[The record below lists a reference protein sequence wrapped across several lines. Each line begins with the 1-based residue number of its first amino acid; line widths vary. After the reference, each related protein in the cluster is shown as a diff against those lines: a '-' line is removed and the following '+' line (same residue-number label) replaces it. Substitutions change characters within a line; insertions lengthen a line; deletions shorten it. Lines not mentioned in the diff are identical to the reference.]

1 MFNSKFKVNRMFL
14 SGRGKKIYE
23 QGDIITADKVENFA
37 DLVANG
43 SLMPCD
49 ENGNPLESK
58 EGDSNDDTSNDDTK
72 GNDASSNEGDSKKD
86 DKTKVENPIYSFVN
100 AKGVKVDVYD
110 IKQATIDSMRAELV
124 GKGIL
129 FDPTADKKELFDLL
143 PK

>member
-1 MFNSKFKVNRMFL
+1 MFNSKLKVNRMFL

-49 ENGNPLESK
+49 ENGNPLDSK
-58 EGDSNDDTSNDDTK
+58 KGDSNDDTK
-72 GNDASSNEGDSKKD
+72 GNDDTSKEGDSKKD

-100 AKGVKVDVYD
+100 GKGVKVDVYD